1 MGFKVSLYGFL
12 AGLFLIL
19 VGLIIII
26 IENGSYAEHG
36 SYGTLPIILGAL
48 FILISGFGFIKS
60 VIVRIFVK
68 EEEDTSFFVDDVN
81 VDEKNDVKNK
91 HAKSVITRN
100 R

>member
-19 VGLIIII
+19 VGIIVIV

-36 SYGTLPIILGAL
+36 SYGTLPIMLGAL
-48 FILISGFGFIKS
+48 FIFISSFGFIKS
-60 VIVRIFVK
+60 VIVRFFTK

-81 VDEKNDVKNK
+81 VDDKNNVKNK